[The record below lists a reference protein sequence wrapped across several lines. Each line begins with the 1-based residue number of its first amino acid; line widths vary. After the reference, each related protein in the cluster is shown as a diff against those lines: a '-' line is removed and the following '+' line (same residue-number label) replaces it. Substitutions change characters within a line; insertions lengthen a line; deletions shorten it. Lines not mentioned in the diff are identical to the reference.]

1 MTDGIPIDAWILSFA
16 LMLARVGT
24 FIATLPLTG
33 GRNLPRTVKV
43 GLAAALTLM
52 WFGVFGTDASSQLAE
67 VASSGRWFHVA
78 LVVVREIVVGAAL
91 GFAFG
96 LILIP
101 TRIAGAYIGQEMG
114 LTLGAISDPG
124 SPESGSVVS
133 RLFEA
138 IGILIFFALDV
149 HHVIL
154 AFVHVAFQRWPLGSD
169 LPSFSPTA
177 VVDGVGAAHDWGILL
192 AAPVGVCLFAAIVVL
207 ALLTKASPQLNL
219 FSVGLAMRV
228 AVGLIGLLVF
238 LPDVCFLMQ
247 RLFSKVEHVAQTLL
261 LMN

>member
-1 MTDGIPIDAWILSFA
+1 LTDGIPADAWILSFA
-16 LMLARVGT
+16 LILVRVGT
-24 FIATLPLTG
+24 FVATLPLTG

-52 WFGVFGTDASSQLAE
+52 WFDVFGTDAAARFVE
-67 VASSGRWFHVA
+67 VASEGRWFHLA
-78 LVVVREIVVGAAL
+78 LVAVREAVVGAAL

-96 LILIP
+96 LVLIP

-124 SPESGSVVS
+124 SLESGSVVS
-133 RLFEA
+133 RIFEA
-138 IGILIFFALDV
+138 IGILMFFALDV

-154 AFVHVAFQRWPLGSD
+154 ASVHVTFQRWPLGNA
-169 LPSFSPTA
+169 LPSFSSA
-177 VVDGVGAAHDWGILL
+177 ALVDGVGAAHDWGILL

-207 ALLTKASPQLNL
+207 ALLMKASPQLNL
-219 FSVGLAMRV
+219 FSIGLAVRV
-228 AVGLIGLLVF
+228 AVGMIGAFVF

-247 RLFSKVEHVAQTLL
+247 RLFAKAEHVAQTML